1 MTTDEKAKPQAA
13 ADQAGAPMNPQQAEM
28 LKLALAQAHNV
39 LRKVPL
45 LGPVT
50 WLMMSSP
57 SHKFVPVAD
66 FEWRILPP
74 IVLDQ
79 VKLYMREDA
88 PMAFASWAFLDADA
102 ELRYRQTGRLLPPDW
117 KSGDRAWLID
127 LIASAPVIEEV
138 LRDLK
143 TGTTSLAGRR
153 VRMLLAEAPGK
164 EKPFT
169 EF

>member
-1 MTTDEKAKPQAA
+1 MSNDKKTKPEATTDQV
-13 ADQAGAPMNPQQAEM
+13 GVPMNPQQAEM

-45 LGPVT
+45 LGPVA
-50 WLMMSSP
+50 WLMMGSP
-57 SHKFVPVAD
+57 AHKFTPVAD

-74 IVLDQ
+74 VVLDQ
-79 VKLYMREDA
+79 AKLYMRDDA
-88 PMAFASWAFLDADA
+88 PMAFASWAFLNEDA
-102 ELRYRQTGRLLPPDW
+102 EMRYRQTGRLLPPDW

-143 TGTTSLAGRR
+143 TGSTSLAGRQ

-164 EKPFT
+164 EKPFS